1 MYMERLCKPVE
12 EKLCV
17 LLSFL
22 KQLPGKLEMIADEI
36 DNENLKNALTA
47 VANESNQYAMELNA
61 QLRSLDI
68 VPPLPD
74 LYNLDEELIED
85 SIPPSPREKGREV
98 LSICERSEAFFADL
112 YAGLLNEYFPS
123 PSLKDMMQYQLL
135 GIRSAFLR
143 IRFLNSLRF
152 HN

>member
-1 MYMERLCKPVE
+1 MERLCKPVE
-12 EKLCV
+12 DKLCV

-22 KQLPGKLEMIADEI
+22 RQLPGRLEMIADEI

-61 QLRSLDI
+61 QLRSMEI
-68 VPPLPD
+68 
-74 LYNLDEELIED
+74 
-85 SIPPSPREKGREV
+85 SPPSPDIYDLNEEIIESSISNCAREKGREL
-98 LSICERSEAFFADL
+98 LSICERSEAFFSDL
-112 YAGLLNEYFPS
+112 YLGLLDEYFPN

-143 IRFLNSLRF
+143 IRFLNSVRF